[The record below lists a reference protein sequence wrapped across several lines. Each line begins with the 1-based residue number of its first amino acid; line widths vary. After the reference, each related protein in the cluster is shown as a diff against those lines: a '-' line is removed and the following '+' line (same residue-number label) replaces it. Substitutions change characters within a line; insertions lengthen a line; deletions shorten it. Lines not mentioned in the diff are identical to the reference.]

1 MIIPCFPTLTNAP
14 VASGQW
20 FKMDNK
26 KALFSDRMW
35 IKMQLIFA
43 FCLYLCK
50 GHTHCAK
57 EKLNVDSAVTQYS
70 SGRCIWGMNALDAFG
85 FRSESR

>member
-1 MIIPCFPTLTNAP
+1 MIISCFPTLSNAP

-20 FKMDNK
+20 FMMDNK

-35 IKMQLIFA
+35 VKMQLIFA